1 MNNAAPTIN
10 PLNNEIINPNQSILE
25 DDKTNSNYISFGS
38 LLQKKNNTYDLENKN
53 LNINL

>member
-38 LLQKKNNTYDLENKN
+38 LLQKKNNTYQKMR
-53 LNINL
+53 